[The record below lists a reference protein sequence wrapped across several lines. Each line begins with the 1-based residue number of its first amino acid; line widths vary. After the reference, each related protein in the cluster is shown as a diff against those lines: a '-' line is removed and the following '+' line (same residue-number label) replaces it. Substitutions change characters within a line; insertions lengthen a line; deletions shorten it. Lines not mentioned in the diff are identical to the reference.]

1 MKYLICFLHLCL
13 QLNSIYMSPYITRN
27 MHPSVSEADKD
38 KLVKITDP
46 KYLYACVS
54 EEVCRLIKEYDISAD
69 NRFSCYELAIKIEL
83 PTLKS
88 LSATPTIIPT
98 AYLTMERSILSK
110 APEESKKCL
119 RIKRYINHSAC
130 NVHVPF
136 HFHYHY
142 HPVPI
147 FSYRAPTIPSPFWA

>member
-1 MKYLICFLHLCL
+1 MKYLIGFLHLCL

-54 EEVCRLIKEYDISAD
+54 EEVCRLIKEFDISAD

-83 PTLKS
+83 PTLKRNTNNNTDCIFNNGKINFIQ
-88 LSATPTIIPT
+88 SARGIEKMFKNQKV
-98 AYLTMERSILSK
+98 Y
-110 APEESKKCL
+110 
-119 RIKRYINHSAC
+119 
-130 NVHVPF
+130 
-136 HFHYHY
+136 
-142 HPVPI
+142 
-147 FSYRAPTIPSPFWA
+147 